1 MLHFMFNKIVNFDDL
16 DPNMYYC
23 GTTNYQKRGAT
34 GLKVFNVHYFGETE
48 NAKTDN
54 SDQKDWLA
62 IVSFKYDAFRP
73 KYPTSFKAIL
83 LEHIFL

>member
-23 GTTNYQKRGAT
+23 GTKNYQKRGAT

-48 NAKTDN
+48 NAKT
-54 SDQKDWLA
+54 A
-62 IVSFKYDAFRP
+62 IETVIKR
-73 KYPTSFKAIL
+73 IG
-83 LEHIFL
+83 